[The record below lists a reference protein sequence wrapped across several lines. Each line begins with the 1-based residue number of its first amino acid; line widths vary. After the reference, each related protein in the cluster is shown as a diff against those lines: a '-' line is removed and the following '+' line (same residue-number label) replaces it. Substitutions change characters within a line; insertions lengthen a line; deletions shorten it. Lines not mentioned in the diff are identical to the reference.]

1 MPHRKLAVAL
11 SLVVVAASPV
21 LALPAERD
29 PGSGAPAAGPNA
41 RYCLRVEPVTGSR
54 IESVRCWTR
63 EEWTELG
70 VDIDKD
76 WAKEGVRVIEAR
88 NGGYGGFQ

>member
-1 MPHRKLAVAL
+1 LAAAL
-11 SLVVVAASPV
+11 GLIVVAASPV
-21 LALPAERD
+21 LALPAQRD

-76 WAKEGVRVIEAR
+76 WAKEGVRVIE
-88 NGGYGGFQ
+88 

>member
-1 MPHRKLAVAL
+1 LAAAL
-11 SLVVVAASPV
+11 GLIVVAASPV
-21 LALPAERD
+21 LALPAPHD
-29 PGSGAPAAGPNA
+29 PGSGAPAAGPHA
-41 RYCLRVEPVTGSR
+41 RYCLKVEPFTGSR

-76 WAKEGVRVIEAR
+76 WAKEGVRVIE
-88 NGGYGGFQ
+88 

>member
-1 MPHRKLAVAL
+1 MPYRKLAVAL
-11 SLVVVAASPV
+11 SLIVVAALPV
-21 LALPAERD
+21 LAHPEERN
-29 PGSGAPAAGPNA
+29 PGIGAPAAGPNA
-41 RYCLRVEPVTGSR
+41 RYCLKVEPMTGSR

-76 WAKEGVRVIEAR
+76 WAKEGVRVIE
-88 NGGYGGFQ
+88 

>member
-11 SLVVVAASPV
+11 SLIVVAASPV
-21 LALPAERD
+21 LALPAQRD

-41 RYCLRVEPVTGSR
+41 RYCLRVEPITGSL
-54 IESVRCWTR
+54 IGGVRCWTR

-76 WAKEGVRVIEAR
+76 WAKEGVRVIEVR
-88 NGGYGGFQ
+88 HGGYGGFQ